1 MYFAMTSLSTIGFGD
16 MYPVNDFERL
26 LGSFML
32 LSGVAVFSMVMS
44 QLSFMV
50 ANMDML
56 NGEQEDDDQLESFFV
71 LLKKFN
77 NNQAI
82 NAELQ
87 SQILVFMKDK
97 WKNDKNNFLI
107 CL

>member
-26 LGSFML
+26 MGSLML
-32 LSGVAVFSMVMS
+32 LSGVAVFSLVMG

-50 ANMDML
+50 TNMDKL
-56 NGEQEDDDQLESFFV
+56 NGDQEDDDQLEQFFV

-77 NNQAI
+77 NN
-82 NAELQ
+82 
-87 SQILVFMKDK
+87 
-97 WKNDKNNFLI
+97 
-107 CL
+107 

>member
-26 LGSFML
+26 MGSLML
-32 LSGVAVFSMVMS
+32 LTGVAVFSLVMG

-50 ANMDML
+50 TNMDML
-56 NGEQEDDDQLESFFV
+56 NGDQEEDDQLEQFFV

-77 NNQAI
+77 NN
-82 NAELQ
+82 
-87 SQILVFMKDK
+87 
-97 WKNDKNNFLI
+97 
-107 CL
+107 